1 MVEPIRYDIC
11 YMINIHSPLISFYSG
26 HIMRLSGIESTE
38 WKMTIY
44 WSMMKVSILQN
55 PYDSANSVNNVYLE
69 CLSYRCLFREAIMRS
84 TETGDEG
91 SSIGLFSITK
101 YE

>member
-55 PYDSANSVNNVYLE
+55 PYDSANSVRNVCNKHTKEEAMLLTLTLSALE
-69 CLSYRCLFREAIMRS
+69 
-84 TETGDEG
+84 
-91 SSIGLFSITK
+91 K
-101 YE
+101 Y